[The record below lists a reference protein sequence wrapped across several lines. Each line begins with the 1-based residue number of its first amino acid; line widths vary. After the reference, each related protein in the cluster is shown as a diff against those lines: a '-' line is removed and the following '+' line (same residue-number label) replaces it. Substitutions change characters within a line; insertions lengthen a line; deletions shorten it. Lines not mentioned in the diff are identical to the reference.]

1 MVGGLVLSQAQ
12 THHTAAPRT
21 AAPAPAQALEKRPR
35 DQAQPCGTAAA
46 AVSVRSL
53 DEVRKAHARHIK
65 LGLDRSPRHARPLL
79 AACALSG
86 WPGGMEL
93 AASIFESL
101 VEPEAFDYNTLMRGH
116 VGGDRE
122 PAAALRMYVDMLE
135 AGVRPDSY
143 TFPFALKACAQLAAL
158 QEGRQVTA
166 SARTQPS
173 SVFFCSRRRAGI
185 GCEMCL
191 FPLAVAGAHREAR
204 VPARR
209 ARAEQP
215 DQLLRQVRRAGDGSS
230 GV

>member
-12 THHTAAPRT
+12 THQVATPRT

-46 AVSVRSL
+46 VSVRSL

-65 LGLDRSPRHARPLL
+65 LGLDRCPRHARPLL

-86 WPGGMEL
+86 WSGGMEL

-116 VGGDRE
+116 VGGGRGDRE
-122 PAAALRMYVDMLE
+122 PAAALRLYVDMLE
-135 AGVRPDSY
+135 AGVGPDSY
-143 TFPFALKACAQLAAL
+143 TFPFVLKSCAQLAAL

-166 SARTQPS
+166 LARTRPS
-173 SVFFCSRRRAGI
+173 SVLFCN
-185 GCEMCL
+185 
-191 FPLAVAGAHREAR
+191 H
-204 VPARR
+204 
-209 ARAEQP
+209 
-215 DQLLRQVRRAGDGSS
+215 
-230 GV
+230 